1 MTTEEPTDYSKLSKR
16 AVQAAVVVSFLLL
29 ISKYVAWYF
38 SGSATLLSS
47 LTDSSLDLSASIF
60 SFVVLIYALRPADDD
75 HRFGH
80 GKAEGL
86 AALFQSGIV
95 LAAGLAVLFQSA
107 SRLINPQPLRES
119 ATAIGVMLLSL
130 LLTALLV
137 WYQGKIYQK
146 TKSLVVKADRAHYMA
161 DLLANAGAILALI
174 AASSGVPH
182 ADAIGGIIVSL
193 LILNGAREVFSHAAD
208 MLLDH
213 ELADEYLKRFD
224 ELVNIDKQIQGYHD
238 LKTRQSGRTIFFQVH
253 LELDGDLSLTEAH
266 EIAEGLE
273 SRVIS
278 EWPES
283 ECLVHMD
290 PQHIVDGEPP
300 LLSSSKTSP

>member
-1 MTTEEPTDYSKLSKR
+1 MKTENNHEYSKLSKR
-16 AVQAAVVVSFLLL
+16 AVQAAVAVSFLLL
-29 ISKYVAWYF
+29 LAKYVAWHF

-60 SFVVLIYALRPADDD
+60 SFIVLIYALRPADDD

-95 LAAGLAVLFQSA
+95 LAAGLAVLFQSV
-107 SRLINPQPLRES
+107 SRLINPEPLRES
-119 ATAIGVMLLSL
+119 TTAIGVMIISL
-130 LLTALLV
+130 ILTGALV
-137 WYQGKIYQK
+137 WYQGSVYRK
-146 TKSLVVKADRAHYMA
+146 TNSLVVKADRAHYMA
-161 DLLANAGAILALI
+161 DLLANTGAILALI
-174 AASSGVPH
+174 AEVSGIH
-182 ADAIGGIIVSL
+182 YADAIGGIVVSL

-213 ELADEYLKRFD
+213 ELADEYLVRFD
-224 ELVNIDKQIQGYHD
+224 ELAKMDSQIQAYHD

-253 LELDGDLSLTEAH
+253 LELDGSLSLTEAH
-266 EIAEGLE
+266 EIADGLE
-273 SRVIS
+273 SRVKN

-290 PQHIVDGEPP
+290 PKEIHNKLG
-300 LLSSSKTSP
+300 